1 MGAMASQI
9 TSLTNVYSAVY
20 SGADQRKTSKLRATG
35 LFAGNSPVIGEF
47 HEQMV
52 SNAEN
57 ASIWWRHHVSVLFFI
72 SDICRGLQNGE
83 NVKHVKMLT
92 HGQNDGLSRQL
103 YSPAMGTVNSSLH
116 SLADSIRNVEQNC
129 RLLIQV
135 GNERFFLF
143 RHEVDFITWPCGFCW
158 EMGKIFCVMLLQ
170 ASGRWKTLRT
180 GSGVTKSPF
189 VNFAALGI
197 YMIFQIIYIR

>member
-1 MGAMASQI
+1 MFTQPFIQAQI
-9 TSLTNVYSAVY
+9 KEKRQSSAPLAFLRGIHRWSVNSTNKWSVT
-20 SGADQRKTSKLRATG
+20 RKML
-35 LFAGNSPVIGEF
+35 LFDDVIMYLSF
-47 HEQMV
+47 
-52 SNAEN
+52 
-57 ASIWWRHHVSVLFFI
+57 FFI

-135 GNERFFLF
+135 GNERFF
-143 RHEVDFITWPCGFCW
+143 FIQAWSRFYNMTVF
-158 EMGKIFCVMLLQ
+158 LL
-170 ASGRWKTLRT
+170 GN
-180 GSGVTKSPF
+180 G
-189 VNFAALGI
+189 
-197 YMIFQIIYIR
+197 